1 MMEAAIATTATT
13 TPWASV
19 IVPPRPVP
27 PRPKKHRPKKHRPSK
42 HGPQNAEP
50 MTDALF
56 MTVSQSSPASRAS
69 LAILFALVVAGCATT
84 KSAAP
89 NTDIVVPIAGK
100 AADRI
105 KVDKPAPSAP
115 AAEPNAE
122 PLIMRGNDAMFRAPR
137 PTGTKAVAG
146 DPVSLDFE
154 QAPVTEVVHAI
165 LGDILAM
172 PYIINQPVAGSL
184 TVHTAQPLPR
194 DQVLPVLESILQ
206 ANGLALVID
215 PSGVYHVGRPE
226 TLRGIAPSLGNLG
239 GVLPPGQSL
248 MIVPLQFV
256 GAAEMADI
264 LAPIAAPENIVRV
277 DPVRNL
283 LILAATRGQIEG
295 FMQIVQTFDVDVLK
309 GMSIGL
315 FPLKNVSVIE
325 VQSALAALSGGA
337 AAQAKAPAATAA
349 DAAAKGS
356 VQGAAKGKDAIQAV
370 TGLELPGP
378 LAGLVKVV
386 AIERLN
392 ALLIIT
398 SRAYYLDRAREWI
411 AQFDLPRGDGNE
423 PQLFVYAVQNGTS
436 QHLSELLNALY
447 GGGGGQGGRGA
458 DSGVAPGLGQSSLG
472 GGYGS
477 GGGFGNSRGGFG
489 GSSLGGRSGFGGS
502 NSGGFGSSGSGGFGS
517 SNSGGYGGGLG
528 GSRGGFGGGRGGQ
541 SGNNAEMTTVDLG
554 PDVRIVADE
563 FNNALLIYAPRRE
576 YEKVRSALQQLDVPP
591 TQILI
596 EASILEVTLTDEFSF
611 GLQWAFQGDINGGRS
626 GTGIFNPNNSGN
638 IGPQQPGFSYTIAN
652 RAGQVQAVLNTLA
665 KKNLV
670 NVISSPSL
678 MVLDNHSAQIQVGD
692 QQPVQSSTVVTDG
705 GNTTSSIQFKDTGV
719 MLDVLPSV
727 NAGGLVTMDVNQ
739 DVTDVGP
746 VDAATGQRSFLQRAI
761 ASRVAVRSG
770 ETVVLGGLIRDNTS
784 RGKTGVPWLQDI
796 PVLGGLFRTTSRTN
810 NRTELV
816 VLITPRALQN
826 DEQLRAVSDEMRRHF
841 ARSLGAINGLKI
853 EGALSEGV
861 SKGVVAPAEPL
872 PESAPVPE
880 SARLQPPQAPLP

>member
-1 MMEAAIATTATT
+1 
-13 TPWASV
+13 
-19 IVPPRPVP
+19 
-27 PRPKKHRPKKHRPSK
+27 
-42 HGPQNAEP
+42 
-50 MTDALF
+50 

-69 LAILFALVVAGCATT
+69 LAVLFALAVAGCATT

-100 AADRI
+100 AADRV
-105 KVDKPAPSAP
+105 KVDKPAPPAP
-115 AAEPNAE
+115 EAEPNAE
-122 PLIMRGNDAMFRAPR
+122 PLIVRGDDAMFRAPR
-137 PTGTKAVAG
+137 PTGAKAVVG

-194 DQVLPVLESILQ
+194 DQILPVLESILQ

-215 PSGVYHVGRPE
+215 ASGVYHVGRPE

-239 GVLPPGQSL
+239 GALPPGQNL

-256 GAAEMADI
+256 GAAEMAEI
-264 LAPIAAPENIVRV
+264 LAPIAATENIVRV

-283 LILAATRGQIEG
+283 LILAATRSQLEG

-315 FPLKNVSVIE
+315 FPLKNVSVAE
-325 VQSALAALSGGA
+325 VESALAALSGGA
-337 AAQAKAPAATAA
+337 AAKTGAPPPRAG
-349 DAAAKGS
+349 DAAKGS
-356 VQGAAKGKDAIQAV
+356 VQGATGGNAQAPAV
-370 TGLELPGP
+370 GGLELPGP

-386 AIERLN
+386 AIEHLN

-411 AQFDLPRGDGNE
+411 AQFDQPRGDGNE

-458 DSGVAPGLGQSSLG
+458 DSGVAPGLGQSSLSG
-472 GGYGS
+472 GRGGS
-477 GGGFGNSRGGFG
+477 GIGGSLGSSRG
-489 GSSLGGRSGFGGS
+489 GSSLGGSSGFGGS
-502 NSGGFGSSGSGGFGS
+502 NSGGFGSGFGG
-517 SNSGGYGGGLG
+517 SNSGGSRSGLG
-528 GSRGGFGGGRGGQ
+528 SGFGSGGRAGQ
-541 SGNNAEMTTVDLG
+541 SGNQAEMTTVELG
-554 PDVRIVADE
+554 LDVRIVADE
-563 FNNALLIYAPRRE
+563 FNNSLLIYAPRRE
-576 YEKVRSALQQLDVPP
+576 YEKVRTALQQLDVPP

-596 EASILEVTLTDEFSF
+596 EASILEVTLSDEFSF
-611 GLQWAFQGDINGGRS
+611 GLQWAFNGDLNGGRT
-626 GTGIFNPNNSGN
+626 GTGIFNPNDSGN
-638 IGPQQPGFSYTIAN
+638 IGPQLPGFSYSIAN
-652 RAGQVQAVLNTLA
+652 RAGQVRAVLSTLA

-705 GNTTSSIQFKDTGV
+705 GNTTSSIQYKDTGV

-727 NAGGLVTMDVNQ
+727 NAGGLVTMDINQ
-739 DVTDVGP
+739 EVTDVGP
-746 VDAATGQRSFLQRAI
+746 VDAATDQRSFLQRAI

-784 RGKTGVPWLQDI
+784 RGRSGIPWLQDI
-796 PVLGGLFRTTSRTN
+796 PWLGNLFRTTSRTN

-841 ARSLGAINGLKI
+841 ARSLGAISDLKI
-853 EGALSEGV
+853 EGALSE
-861 SKGVVAPAEPL
+861 SIVVPLAQPATPAP
-872 PESAPVPE
+872 
-880 SARLQPPQAPLP
+880 

>member
-1 MMEAAIATTATT
+1 
-13 TPWASV
+13 
-19 IVPPRPVP
+19 
-27 PRPKKHRPKKHRPSK
+27 
-42 HGPQNAEP
+42 
-50 MTDALF
+50 MTDAFF
-56 MTVSQSSPASRAS
+56 MTVSHSSPASRAS
-69 LAILFALVVAGCATT
+69 LAILFALVVAGCAAT

-89 NTDIVVPIAGK
+89 NADIAVPIAGK
-100 AADRI
+100 AADRV
-105 KVDKPAPSAP
+105 KVDKPVPPAPE
-115 AAEPNAE
+115 AEPTAE
-122 PLIMRGNDAMFRAPR
+122 PLVIRGDDAMFRAPR
-137 PTGTKAVAG
+137 PGGAKVVAG

-165 LGDILAM
+165 LGDILAL
-172 PYIINQPVAGSL
+172 PYVINQPVAGSL
-184 TVHTAQPLPR
+184 TIHTAQPLPR
-194 DQVLPVLESILQ
+194 DQVMPVLESILQ

-239 GVLPPGQSL
+239 GALPPGQSL

-256 GAAEMADI
+256 GAAEMAEI

-283 LILAATRGQIEG
+283 LILAATRAQIEG

-325 VQSALAALSGGA
+325 VQSALAALSSGA
-337 AAQAKAPAATAA
+337 AAQAKAPAAAAA
-349 DAAAKGS
+349 DTAAKGS
-356 VQGAAKGKDAIQAV
+356 VQGATKGKDAVQAV

-411 AQFDLPRGDGNE
+411 AQFDQPRGDGNE

-447 GGGGGQGGRGA
+447 GGGTAQGGRGA
-458 DSGVAPGLGQSSLG
+458 DSGVAPGLGQSGLG

-502 NSGGFGSSGSGGFGS
+502 NSGGYGGGFGS
-517 SNSGGYGGGLG
+517 SGGGYGGGFGGSSSGGYGGGFG
-528 GSRGGFGGGRGGQ
+528 GSRSGFGGGRGGRGGQ
-541 SGNNAEMTTVDLG
+541 SGNQAEMTTVDLG

-576 YEKVRSALQQLDVPP
+576 YEKVHTALQQLDVPP

-611 GLQWAFQGDINGGRS
+611 GLQWAFEGGVNGGRT

-705 GNTTSSIQFKDTGV
+705 GNTTSSIQYKDTGV

-784 RGKTGVPWLQDI
+784 RGKSGLPWLQDI
-796 PVLGGLFRTTSRTN
+796 PWLGNLFRTTSRT
-810 NRTELV
+810 
-816 VLITPRALQN
+816 
-826 DEQLRAVSDEMRRHF
+826 
-841 ARSLGAINGLKI
+841 
-853 EGALSEGV
+853 
-861 SKGVVAPAEPL
+861 
-872 PESAPVPE
+872 
-880 SARLQPPQAPLP
+880 

>member
-1 MMEAAIATTATT
+1 
-13 TPWASV
+13 
-19 IVPPRPVP
+19 
-27 PRPKKHRPKKHRPSK
+27 
-42 HGPQNAEP
+42 
-50 MTDALF
+50 

-69 LAILFALVVAGCATT
+69 LAILFALVIAGCAAT
-84 KSAAP
+84 KSA
-89 NTDIVVPIAGK
+89 TRDTEVVVPIAGK
-100 AADRI
+100 AADRV
-105 KVDKPAPSAP
+105 KVDKPAPPAP
-115 AAEPNAE
+115 EAEPTAE
-122 PLIMRGNDAMFRAPR
+122 PLVIRGDDAMFRAPR
-137 PTGTKAVAG
+137 PGGAKAVAG

-165 LGDILAM
+165 LGDILAL

-206 ANGLALVID
+206 ANGLALVVD
-215 PSGVYHVGRPE
+215 PSHVYHVGRPE

-239 GVLPPGQSL
+239 GALPPGQSL

-256 GAAEMADI
+256 GAAEMAEI
-264 LAPIAAPENIVRV
+264 LAPVAAPENIVRV

-283 LILAATRGQIEG
+283 LILAATRAQIEG

-315 FPLKNVSVIE
+315 FPLKNVSVAE
-325 VQSALAALSGGA
+325 VESALAALSSGTG
-337 AAQAKAPAATAA
+337 AQARTPAPGAG

-356 VQGAAKGKDAIQAV
+356 VQGATKGKDAAPAV

-392 ALLIIT
+392 ALLIVT

-411 AQFDLPRGDGNE
+411 AQFDQPRGDGNE

-436 QHLSELLNALY
+436 QHLAELLNALY
-447 GGGGGQGGRGA
+447 GGGAQGGRGA
-458 DSGVAPGLGQSSLG
+458 DSGVAPGLGQSGLG
-472 GGYGS
+472 GGYGG
-477 GGGFGNSRGGFG
+477 GGGFGNSRSGFG
-489 GSSLGGRSGFGGS
+489 GSSLGGQSGFGRSSSGGYGGGFSSSGGGYGGGFGGS
-502 NSGGFGSSGSGGFGS
+502 SSR
-517 SNSGGYGGGLG
+517 GYGGGLG
-528 GSRGGFGGGRGGQ
+528 GSRSGFGGGGRGGQ
-541 SGNNAEMTTVDLG
+541 SGQVEMSTIDLG

-576 YEKVRSALQQLDVPP
+576 YEKVHSALQQLDVPP

-611 GLQWAFQGDINGGRS
+611 GLQWAFQGDVNGGRTGS
-626 GTGIFNPNNSGN
+626 GIFNPNASGG

-678 MVLDNHSAQIQVGD
+678 MVLDNHNAQIQVGD

-705 GNTTSSIQFKDTGV
+705 GNTTSSIQYKDTGV

-727 NAGGLVTMDVNQ
+727 NAGGLVTMDINQ
-739 DVTDVGP
+739 DVTDVGQ
-746 VDAATGQRSFLQRAI
+746 VDAATGQRAFLQRAI
-761 ASRVAVRSG
+761 TSRVAVRSG

-784 RGKTGVPWLQDI
+784 RGKTGLPWLQDI
-796 PVLGGLFRTTSRTN
+796 PVLGALFRTTSRTN

-841 ARSLGAINGLKI
+841 ARSLGAINGLKLDS
-853 EGALSEGV
+853 ALSEEIAAPTPRPEAPE
-861 SKGVVAPAEPL
+861 APAA
-872 PESAPVPE
+872 PEAPE
-880 SARLQPPQAPLP
+880 APAAPAP

>member
-1 MMEAAIATTATT
+1 MTA
-13 TPWASV
+13 
-19 IVPPRPVP
+19 
-27 PRPKKHRPKKHRPSK
+27 
-42 HGPQNAEP
+42 
-50 MTDALF
+50 
-56 MTVSQSSPASRAS
+56 SQSSPASRVS
-69 LAILFALVVAGCATT
+69 LAILFALVVAGCAAT

-89 NTDIVVPIAGK
+89 DTDIVVPIAGK
-100 AADRI
+100 AADQV
-105 KVDKPAPSAP
+105 KVDKPAPAAP
-115 AAEPNAE
+115 EAEPDAE
-122 PLIMRGNDAMFRAPR
+122 PLILRGDQAMFRAPR
-137 PTGTKAVAG
+137 PTGAQAVAG

-154 QAPVTEVVHAI
+154 QAPVTEVVHAV
-165 LGDILAM
+165 LGDILAV
-172 PYIINQPVAGSL
+172 PYVVNQPVAGSL
-184 TVHTAQPLPR
+184 TIHTAQPLPR

-239 GVLPPGQSL
+239 GTLPPGQNL

-256 GAAEMADI
+256 GAAEMAEI

-283 LILAATRGQIEG
+283 LILAATRSQLEG

-309 GMSIGL
+309 GMSLGL
-315 FPLKNVSVIE
+315 FPLKHVSVME
-325 VQSALAALSGGA
+325 VESALAALSGGA
-337 AAQAKAPAATAA
+337 AAPAKAPGAG

-356 VQGAAKGKDAIQAV
+356 VQGAAKGTAGAPAV
-370 TGLELPGP
+370 AGLALPGP

-392 ALLIIT
+392 SLLIVT

-411 AQFDLPRGDGNE
+411 AQFDQPRGDGNE

-436 QHLSELLNALY
+436 QHLSDLLNALY
-447 GGGGGQGGRGA
+447 GGGTTVRGGA
-458 DSGVAPGLGQSSLG
+458 DSGVAPGLGQSSF
-472 GGYGS
+472 
-477 GGGFGNSRGGFG
+477 GGGFGRSGSSGGFGDNRSGFG
-489 GSSLGGRSGFGGS
+489 GSSLGGQSGFGGS
-502 NSGGFGSSGSGGFGS
+502 NSSGLGSSR
-517 SNSGGYGGGLG
+517 GGLG
-528 GSRGGFGGGRGGQ
+528 GSRLGRGSQ
-541 SGNNAEMTTVDLG
+541 SGNQQEMTTIELG

-563 FNNALLIYAPRRE
+563 FNNALLVYAPRRE
-576 YEKVRSALQQLDVPP
+576 YEKVRGALQQLDVPP

-611 GLQWAFQGDINGGRS
+611 GLQWAFQGDVNGGRT
-626 GTGIFNPNNSGN
+626 GTGIFNPNASGN
-638 IGPQQPGFSYTIAN
+638 IGPLQPGFSYTIAN
-652 RAGQVQAVLNTLA
+652 RAGQVQAVLNALA

-727 NAGGLVTMDVNQ
+727 NAGGLVTMDINQ

-841 ARSLGAINGLKI
+841 ARSLGAINGLKLD
-853 EGALSEGV
+853 GALSEEIAV
-861 SKGVVAPAEPL
+861 PPAQPASPASPDTPAP
-872 PESAPVPE
+872 
-880 SARLQPPQAPLP
+880 

>member
-1 MMEAAIATTATT
+1 MTA
-13 TPWASV
+13 
-19 IVPPRPVP
+19 
-27 PRPKKHRPKKHRPSK
+27 
-42 HGPQNAEP
+42 
-50 MTDALF
+50 
-56 MTVSQSSPASRAS
+56 SQSSPASRAS
-69 LAILFALVVAGCATT
+69 LAILFALVVAGCAAT

-100 AADRI
+100 AADRV
-105 KVDKPAPSAP
+105 KVDKPVP
-115 AAEPNAE
+115 AAPEAE
-122 PLIMRGNDAMFRAPR
+122 PEAQPLIVRGDQAMFRTPR
-137 PTGTKAVAG
+137 PTGAKGVAG

-165 LGDILAM
+165 LGDILAV
-172 PYIINQPVAGSL
+172 PYVVNQPVAGSL

-239 GVLPPGQSL
+239 GTLPPGQNL

-256 GAAEMADI
+256 GAAEMAEI

-283 LILAATRGQIEG
+283 LILAATRSQLEG

-315 FPLKNVSVIE
+315 FPLKNVSVAE
-325 VQSALAALSGGA
+325 VESALAALSGGA
-337 AAQAKAPAATAA
+337 AAQTKAPGAG

-356 VQGAAKGKDAIQAV
+356 VQGASQGNAAAV
-370 TGLELPGP
+370 AGLELPGP

-386 AIERLN
+386 AMERLN
-392 ALLIIT
+392 ALLIVT

-411 AQFDLPRGDGNE
+411 AQFDQPRGDGNE

-436 QHLSELLNALY
+436 QHLSDLLNALY
-447 GGGGGQGGRGA
+447 GGGTTAGGGGA
-458 DSGVAPGLGQSSLG
+458 DSGVAPGLGQSSF
-472 GGYGS
+472 
-477 GGGFGNSRGGFG
+477 GGGFGRSGSGGFG
-489 GSSLGGRSGFGGS
+489 GNRSGFGSSSLGGQSGFGGS
-502 NSGGFGSSGSGGFGS
+502 NRSGSGDGFGGS
-517 SNSGGYGGGLG
+517 SSGGYGGGFG
-528 GSRGGFGGGRGGQ
+528 GSRGGLGSRLGRGGQ
-541 SGNNAEMTTVDLG
+541 SGNQAEMTTIELG
-554 PDVRIVADE
+554 PDVRIVSDE

-611 GLQWAFQGDINGGRS
+611 GLQWAFEGDINGGRT
-626 GTGIFNPNNSGN
+626 GTGMFNPNASGN

-652 RAGQVQAVLNTLA
+652 RAGQVRAVLNTLA
-665 KKNLV
+665 KKDLV
-670 NVISSPSL
+670 NVISSPSV
-678 MVLDNHSAQIQVGD
+678 MVLDNHNAQIQVGD

-705 GNTTSSIQFKDTGV
+705 GNTTSSIQYKDTGV

-727 NAGGLVTMDVNQ
+727 NAGGLVTMDINQ

-746 VDAATGQRSFLQRAI
+746 LDAATGQRSFLQRAI

-784 RGKTGVPWLQDI
+784 RGKSGLPWLQDI
-796 PVLGGLFRTTSRTN
+796 PVLGGLFRTTSRSN

-841 ARSLGAINGLKI
+841 ANSLRAINGLKI
-853 EGALSEGV
+853 DGALSEEIAV
-861 SKGVVAPAEPL
+861 PAPQPEAPDAPA
-872 PESAPVPE
+872 AP
-880 SARLQPPQAPLP
+880 AP

>member
-1 MMEAAIATTATT
+1 
-13 TPWASV
+13 
-19 IVPPRPVP
+19 
-27 PRPKKHRPKKHRPSK
+27 
-42 HGPQNAEP
+42 
-50 MTDALF
+50 
-56 MTVSQSSPASRAS
+56 MTVSQPSPVSRAS

-100 AADRI
+100 AADRV
-105 KVDKPAPSAP
+105 KVDKPAPPAP

-122 PLIMRGNDAMFRAPR
+122 PLIMRGDDAMFRAPR
-137 PTGTKAVAG
+137 PAGAKAVAG

-239 GVLPPGQSL
+239 GTLPPGQSL

-256 GAAEMADI
+256 GAAEMAEI

-283 LILAATRGQIEG
+283 LILAATRAQIEG

-315 FPLKNVSVIE
+315 FPLKNVSVTE

-337 AAQAKAPAATAA
+337 AAQTKAPAAGATAGA
-349 DAAAKGS
+349 GDAAAKGS
-356 VQGAAKGKDAIQAV
+356 VQGATKGKDTIQAV
-370 TGLELPGP
+370 TGLALPGP

-411 AQFDLPRGDGNE
+411 AQFDQPRGDGNE

-458 DSGVAPGLGQSSLG
+458 DSGVAPGLGQSGLG

-477 GGGFGNSRGGFG
+477 GYGSGSGFGNNRGGFG

-502 NSGGFGSSGSGGFGS
+502 NSGGYGGGFGNS
-517 SNSGGYGGGLG
+517 GGSSYGGGFGGSNSGGYGGLGGSRSGFG
-528 GSRGGFGGGRGGQ
+528 GSRGGRGGQ
-541 SGNNAEMTTVDLG
+541 AGNQAEMTTVDLG

-563 FNNALLIYAPRRE
+563 FNNSLLIYAPRRE
-576 YEKVRSALQQLDVPP
+576 YEKVRTALQQLDVPP

-611 GLQWAFQGDINGGRS
+611 GLQWAFEGGVNGGRT
-626 GTGIFNPNNSGN
+626 GTGLFNANATGN

-670 NVISSPSL
+670 NVISSPSI
-678 MVLDNHSAQIQVGD
+678 MVLDNHNAQIQVGD
-692 QQPVQSSTVVTDG
+692 QQPVRSSQTITDG
-705 GNTTSSIQFKDTGV
+705 GTTSNSIQYKDTGV

-784 RGKTGVPWLQDI
+784 RGKSGLPWLQDI
-796 PVLGGLFRTTSRTN
+796 PWLGNLFRTTSRSN

-841 ARSLGAINGLKI
+841 ANSLGAINGLNV
-853 EGALSEGV
+853 EDALYEGV

-872 PESAPVPE
+872 PESAPVPD
-880 SARLQPPQAPLP
+880 SAPSP

>member
-1 MMEAAIATTATT
+1 
-13 TPWASV
+13 
-19 IVPPRPVP
+19 
-27 PRPKKHRPKKHRPSK
+27 
-42 HGPQNAEP
+42 
-50 MTDALF
+50 

-100 AADRI
+100 AADRV
-105 KVDKPAPSAP
+105 KVDKPAPPAP

-122 PLIMRGNDAMFRAPR
+122 PLIVRGDDAMFRAPR
-137 PTGTKAVAG
+137 PTGAKAVAG

-239 GVLPPGQSL
+239 GTLPPGQSL

-256 GAAEMADI
+256 GAAEMAEI
-264 LAPIAAPENIVRV
+264 LTPIAAPENIVRV

-283 LILAATRGQIEG
+283 LILAATRAQIEG

-337 AAQAKAPAATAA
+337 ATQTKAPAAGAG

-356 VQGAAKGKDAIQAV
+356 VQGATKGKEAIQAV

-411 AQFDLPRGDGNE
+411 AQFDQPRGDGNE

-458 DSGVAPGLGQSSLG
+458 DSGVAPGLGQSGLG
-472 GGYGS
+472 GGYRSG
-477 GGGFGNSRGGFG
+477 GGGFGNSRSGFG
-489 GSSLGGRSGFGGS
+489 SSSLGGRSGFGGS
-502 NSGGFGSSGSGGFGS
+502 NSGGYGGGFGS
-517 SNSGGYGGGLG
+517 SNSGGYGGGFG
-528 GSRGGFGGGRGGQ
+528 GSRSGFGGGGRAGQ
-541 SGNNAEMTTVDLG
+541 SGNQAEMTTVDLG

-563 FNNALLIYAPRRE
+563 FNNSLLIHAPRRE
-576 YEKVRSALQQLDVPP
+576 YEKVRTALQQLDVPP

-611 GLQWAFQGDINGGRS
+611 GLQWAFDGDINGGRTGS
-626 GTGIFNPNNSGN
+626 GIFNPNSSGN
-638 IGPQQPGFSYTIAN
+638 IGPQLPGFSYSIAN
-652 RAGQVQAVLNTLA
+652 RAGQVRAVLNTLA
-665 KKNLV
+665 KKDLV

-692 QQPVQSSTVVTDG
+692 QQPVQSSSIVTDG
-705 GNTTSSIQFKDTGV
+705 GTTTTSIQFKDTGV

-727 NAGGLVTMDVNQ
+727 NAGGLVTMDINQ
-739 DVTDVGP
+739 EVTDVGP
-746 VDAATGQRSFLQRAI
+746 LDAATGQRSFLQRAI

-784 RGKTGVPWLQDI
+784 RGKTGIPWLQDI
-796 PVLGGLFRTTSRTN
+796 PVLGGLFRTTSRSN

-853 EGALSEGV
+853 DGALSEGV
-861 SKGVVAPAEPL
+861 AVPPAEPAA
-872 PESAPVPE
+872 PESSDTPAP
-880 SARLQPPQAPLP
+880 

>member
-1 MMEAAIATTATT
+1 
-13 TPWASV
+13 
-19 IVPPRPVP
+19 
-27 PRPKKHRPKKHRPSK
+27 
-42 HGPQNAEP
+42 
-50 MTDALF
+50 
-56 MTVSQSSPASRAS
+56 MTVSHSSPASRAG
-69 LAILFALVVAGCATT
+69 LAILFALVVAGCAAT

-89 NTDIVVPIAGK
+89 DADIAVPIAGK
-100 AADRI
+100 AADRV
-105 KVDKPAPSAP
+105 KVDKPASPAP
-115 AAEPNAE
+115 EAAPEAQ
-122 PLIMRGNDAMFRAPR
+122 PLVLRGDDAMFRAPR
-137 PTGTKAVAG
+137 PTGAKVIKG

-239 GVLPPGQSL
+239 GALPPGQSL

-256 GAAEMADI
+256 GAAEMAEI

-283 LILAATRGQIEG
+283 LILAATRAQIEG
-295 FMQIVQTFDVDVLK
+295 FMQIVQTFDIDVLK

-337 AAQAKAPAATAA
+337 TAQTRAPANGAATGAGAA

-411 AQFDLPRGDGNE
+411 AQFDQPHGDGNE

-458 DSGVAPGLGQSSLG
+458 DSGVAPGLGQSGLG

-477 GGGFGNSRGGFG
+477 GGGFGNSRSGFGGSGGQSGFG
-489 GSSLGGRSGFGGS
+489 GSSSGGYG
-502 NSGGFGSSGSGGFGS
+502 GGFGSSGGGYGGGFGS
-517 SNSGGYGGGLG
+517 SGGGGYGGGLG
-528 GSRGGFGGGRGGQ
+528 SSRGGFGGGRGGRGGQ
-541 SGNNAEMTTVDLG
+541 SGNQAEMTTVNLG

-576 YEKVRSALQQLDVPP
+576 YEKVRTALQQLDVPP

-611 GLQWAFQGDINGGRS
+611 GLQWAFEGGVNGGRT

-670 NVISSPSL
+670 NVISSPSI
-678 MVLDNHSAQIQVGD
+678 MVLDNHNAQIQVGD
-692 QQPVQSSTVVTDG
+692 QQPVRSSQTITDG
-705 GNTTSSIQFKDTGV
+705 GTTSNSIQYKDTGV

-784 RGKTGVPWLQDI
+784 RGKSGLPWLQDI
-796 PVLGGLFRTTSRTN
+796 PWLGNLFRTTSRTN

-841 ARSLGAINGLKI
+841 ARSLDAINGLKI

-861 SKGVVAPAEPL
+861 AVPPAQAL
-872 PESAPVPE
+872 PAAE
-880 SARLQPPQAPLP
+880 

>member
-1 MMEAAIATTATT
+1 
-13 TPWASV
+13 
-19 IVPPRPVP
+19 
-27 PRPKKHRPKKHRPSK
+27 
-42 HGPQNAEP
+42 
-50 MTDALF
+50 

-89 NTDIVVPIAGK
+89 NTEIVVPIAGK
-100 AADRI
+100 AADRV
-105 KVDKPAPSAP
+105 KVDKPAPPAP
-115 AAEPNAE
+115 EAEPNTE
-122 PLIMRGNDAMFRAPR
+122 PLIVRGDDAMFRAPR
-137 PTGTKAVAG
+137 PTGAKAVTG

-194 DQVLPVLESILQ
+194 DQILPVLESILQ

-215 PSGVYHVGRPE
+215 ASGVYHVGRPE
-226 TLRGIAPSLGNLG
+226 TLRGIAPSMGNLG
-239 GVLPPGQSL
+239 GALPPGQNL

-256 GAAEMADI
+256 GAAEMAEI

-283 LILAATRGQIEG
+283 LILAATRSQLEG

-315 FPLKNVSVIE
+315 FPLKNVSVAE
-325 VQSALAALSGGA
+325 VESALAALSGGA
-337 AAQAKAPAATAA
+337 AAKTGAPPPRAG
-349 DAAAKGS
+349 DAARGS
-356 VQGAAKGKDAIQAV
+356 VQGATGGNAQAPAV
-370 TGLELPGP
+370 GGLELPGP

-411 AQFDLPRGDGNE
+411 AQFDQPRGDGNE

-458 DSGVAPGLGQSSLG
+458 DSGVAPGLGQSSLSG
-472 GGYGS
+472 GRGGS
-477 GGGFGNSRGGFG
+477 GIGSSRG
-489 GSSLGGRSGFGGS
+489 SLGGRSGFGGS
-502 NSGGFGSSGSGGFGS
+502 NSGGFGGGFGS
-517 SNSGGYGGGLG
+517 SNSGGFGNTG
-528 GSRGGFGGGRGGQ
+528 GGFGGSRSGLGSGFGSGGRAGQ
-541 SGNNAEMTTVDLG
+541 SGNQAEMTTVDLG

-563 FNNALLIYAPRRE
+563 FNNSLLIHAPRRE
-576 YEKVRSALQQLDVPP
+576 YEKVRTALQQLDVPP

-611 GLQWAFQGDINGGRS
+611 GLQWAFDGDINGGRS
-626 GTGIFNPNNSGN
+626 GSGVFNPNNSGN
-638 IGPQQPGFSYTIAN
+638 IGPQLPGFSYSIAN
-652 RAGQVQAVLNTLA
+652 RAGQVRAVLNTLA

-692 QQPVQSSTVVTDG
+692 QQPVQSSTIVTDG
-705 GNTTSSIQFKDTGV
+705 GNTSNSIQYKDTGV

-784 RGKTGVPWLQDI
+784 RGKTGIPWLQDI

-841 ARSLGAINGLKI
+841 ARSLGAINGLRI
-853 EGALSEGV
+853 DGALSEGV
-861 SKGVVAPAEPL
+861 AVPPVQTSVLEQSGGTDVESGRNPSPAGSVNSVP
-872 PESAPVPE
+872 SAE
-880 SARLQPPQAPLP
+880 

>member
-1 MMEAAIATTATT
+1 MTA
-13 TPWASV
+13 
-19 IVPPRPVP
+19 
-27 PRPKKHRPKKHRPSK
+27 
-42 HGPQNAEP
+42 
-50 MTDALF
+50 
-56 MTVSQSSPASRAS
+56 SQSSPASRAS
-69 LAILFALVVAGCATT
+69 LAILFALVVAGCAAT
-84 KSAAP
+84 KSAVPA
-89 NTDIVVPIAGK
+89 TDIVVPIAGK
-100 AADRI
+100 AADRV
-105 KVDKPAPSAP
+105 KVDKPALPAP
-115 AAEPNAE
+115 EAEPDAE
-122 PLIMRGNDAMFRAPR
+122 PLIVRGDQVMFRTPR
-137 PTGTKAVAG
+137 PTGAKAVAG

-165 LGDILAM
+165 LGDILGV
-172 PYIINQPVAGSL
+172 PYVVNQPVAGSL
-184 TVHTAQPLPR
+184 TIHTAQPLPR

-215 PSGVYHVGRPE
+215 PSGIYHVGRPE

-239 GVLPPGQSL
+239 GTLPPGQNL

-256 GAAEMADI
+256 GAVEMAEI

-277 DPVRNL
+277 DPARNL
-283 LILAATRGQIEG
+283 LILAATRSQLEG
-295 FMQIVQTFDVDVLK
+295 FMQIVQTFDIDVLK

-315 FPLKNVSVIE
+315 FPLKNVSVAE
-325 VQSALAALSGGA
+325 VESALAALAGGA
-337 AAQAKAPAATAA
+337 AAPTKAPGAGDT
-349 DAAAKGS
+349 AAKGS
-356 VQGAAKGKDAIQAV
+356 VQGSAKGNAGAPAV
-370 TGLELPGP
+370 AGLELPGP

-392 ALLIIT
+392 ALLIVT

-411 AQFDLPRGDGNE
+411 ARFDQPRGDGNE

-436 QHLSELLNALY
+436 QHLSDLLNALY
-447 GGGGGQGGRGA
+447 GGGTTTGGGGA
-458 DSGVAPGLGQSSLG
+458 DSGVAPGLGQSSF
-472 GGYGS
+472 
-477 GGGFGNSRGGFG
+477 GGGFGRSGSGSGLGGNRSGFGGGSLGGQSGFG
-489 GSSLGGRSGFGGS
+489 GSNRSGFGGS
-502 NSGGFGSSGSGGFGS
+502 SGS
-517 SNSGGYGGGLG
+517 
-528 GSRGGFGGGRGGQ
+528 GFGGGRGGLGGGRLGRGGQ
-541 SGNNAEMTTVDLG
+541 SGNQTEMTAIELG

-611 GLQWAFQGDINGGRS
+611 GLEWAFQGDINGGRT
-626 GTGIFNPNNSGN
+626 GTGIFNPNASGN
-638 IGPQQPGFSYTIAN
+638 IGPRQPGFSYSIAN

-678 MVLDNHSAQIQVGD
+678 MVLDNHNAQIQVGD

-705 GNTTSSIQFKDTGV
+705 GNTTSSIQYKDTGV
-719 MLDVLPSV
+719 TLDVLPSV
-727 NAGGLVTMDVNQ
+727 NAGGLVTMDINQ
-739 DVTDVGP
+739 DVTDVGQ

-784 RGKTGVPWLQDI
+784 RGKTGIPWLQDL

-853 EGALSEGV
+853 DGALSEEATV
-861 SKGVVAPAEPL
+861 PPEQPSAPASPDT
-872 PESAPVPE
+872 PAP
-880 SARLQPPQAPLP
+880 

>member
-1 MMEAAIATTATT
+1 M
-13 TPWASV
+13 
-19 IVPPRPVP
+19 IVP
-27 PRPKKHRPKKHRPSK
+27 
-42 HGPQNAEP
+42 
-50 MTDALF
+50 
-56 MTVSQSSPASRAS
+56 QSRLSSRVGFAVV
-69 LAILFALVVAGCATT
+69 FALVVAGCATT
-84 KSAAP
+84 KSAVPDA
-89 NTDIVVPIAGK
+89 NVAVPIAGK
-100 AADRI
+100 AADRV
-105 KVDKPAPSAP
+105 KVSKPAQLPPKAP
-115 AAEPNAE
+115 PVAE
-122 PLIMRGNDAMFRAPR
+122 PLVLRGSDVMFNAPR
-137 PTGTKAVAG
+137 PAGAKALSG

-154 QAPVTEVVHAI
+154 QAPVTEVVHAV
-165 LGDILAM
+165 LGDILGL

-184 TVHTAQPLPR
+184 TVHTAQPLLR
-194 DQVLPVLESILQ
+194 DRVLPVLESILQ
-206 ANGLALVID
+206 ANGLTMVVD

-226 TLRGIAPSLGNLG
+226 TLRSIAPSLGNLG
-239 GVLPPGQSL
+239 GALPPGQNM

-264 LAPIAAPENIVRV
+264 LAPVAAPENIVRV

-283 LILAATRGQIEG
+283 LILAATRTQIEG

-309 GMSIGL
+309 GMSLGL
-315 FPLKNVSVIE
+315 FPLKNVAVAE
-325 VQSALAALSGGA
+325 VQEALAALTGGGA
-337 AAQAKAPAATAA
+337 AKTAGAGTGAVAGAAAGAGNTAAKSGAQGKGNAAAPAA
-349 DAAAKGS
+349 
-356 VQGAAKGKDAIQAV
+356 

-378 LAGLVKVV
+378 LAGLVKVI

-411 AQFDLPRGDGNE
+411 AQFDQPRGDGNE

-447 GGGGGQGGRGA
+447 GGGIAPGGRGA
-458 DSGVAPGLGQSSLG
+458 DSGVAPGLGQSSLSG
-472 GGYGS
+472 GRGGS
-477 GGGFGNSRGGFG
+477 GIGSGFGNNSRGGFG
-489 GSSLGGRSGFGGS
+489 GSNLDGRSGFGGS
-502 NSGGFGSSGSGGFGS
+502 NSSGFGG
-517 SNSGGYGGGLG
+517 SNSRGGLG
-528 GSRGGFGGGRGGQ
+528 GSRLGRGGQ
-541 SGNNAEMTTVDLG
+541 SGNQVEMTTVELG

-563 FNNALLIYAPRRE
+563 FNNSLLIHAPRRE

-611 GLQWAFQGDINGGRS
+611 GLQWAFDGDINGGRS
-626 GTGIFNPNNSGN
+626 GSGIFNPNNAGD
-638 IGPQQPGFSYTIAN
+638 IGPQLPGFSYSIAN
-652 RAGQVQAVLNTLA
+652 RAGQVRAVLNTLA

-692 QQPVQSSTVVTDG
+692 QQPVQSSTNITDG
-705 GNTTSSIQFKDTGV
+705 GFRTTSIEFKDTGV

-727 NAGGLVTMDVNQ
+727 NAGGLVTMDINQ

-746 VDAATGQRSFLQRAI
+746 LDAATGQRSFLQRAI

-784 RGKTGVPWLQDI
+784 RGKTGIPWLQDI

-841 ARSLGAINGLKI
+841 ARSLDTITDWKI
-853 EGALSEGV
+853 GSTFTDGV
-861 SKGVVAPAEPL
+861 SAGVGAPDAQQP
-872 PESAPVPE
+872 APVQPE
-880 SARLQPPQAPLP
+880 ASQVPSP

>member
-1 MMEAAIATTATT
+1 MTA
-13 TPWASV
+13 
-19 IVPPRPVP
+19 
-27 PRPKKHRPKKHRPSK
+27 
-42 HGPQNAEP
+42 
-50 MTDALF
+50 
-56 MTVSQSSPASRAS
+56 SQSSPASRAS
-69 LAILFALVVAGCATT
+69 LAILFALVVAGCAAT

-100 AADRI
+100 AADRV
-105 KVDKPAPSAP
+105 KVDKPVP
-115 AAEPNAE
+115 AAPEAEPEAE
-122 PLIMRGNDAMFRAPR
+122 PLIVRGDQAMFRTPR
-137 PTGTKAVAG
+137 PTGAKGVAG

-165 LGDILAM
+165 LGDILAV
-172 PYIINQPVAGSL
+172 PYVVNQPVAGSL

-239 GVLPPGQSL
+239 GTLPPGQNL

-256 GAAEMADI
+256 GAAEMAEI

-283 LILAATRGQIEG
+283 LILAATRSQLEG

-315 FPLKNVSVIE
+315 FPLKNVSVAE
-325 VQSALAALSGGA
+325 VESALAALSGGA
-337 AAQAKAPAATAA
+337 AAQTKAPGAAAGA
-349 DAAAKGS
+349 GDAAAKGS
-356 VQGAAKGKDAIQAV
+356 VQGAAKGNAAAPAA

-392 ALLIIT
+392 ALLIVT

-411 AQFDLPRGDGNE
+411 AQFDQPRGDGNE

-436 QHLSELLNALY
+436 QHLSDLLNALY
-447 GGGGGQGGRGA
+447 GGGTTVRGGA
-458 DSGVAPGLGQSSLG
+458 DSGVAPGLGQSSF
-472 GGYGS
+472 
-477 GGGFGNSRGGFG
+477 GGGFGRSGSSGGFGGNRSGFG
-489 GSSLGGRSGFGGS
+489 GSSLGGQSGFGGS
-502 NSGGFGSSGSGGFGS
+502 NRSGYGGGFGGSNSSGLGS
-517 SNSGGYGGGLG
+517 RGGLG
-528 GSRGGFGGGRGGQ
+528 GSRLGRGGQ
-541 SGNNAEMTTVDLG
+541 SGNQEEMTTIELG

-576 YEKVRSALQQLDVPP
+576 YEKVRGALQQLDVPP

-611 GLQWAFQGDINGGRS
+611 GLQWAFQGDINGGRT
-626 GTGIFNPNNSGN
+626 GTGIFNPNASGG

-652 RAGQVQAVLNTLA
+652 RAGQVRAVLNTLA
-665 KKNLV
+665 QKNLV

-678 MVLDNHSAQIQVGD
+678 MVLDNHNAQIQVGD

-705 GNTTSSIQFKDTGV
+705 GNTTSSIQYKDTGV

-727 NAGGLVTMDVNQ
+727 NAGGLVTMDINQ
-739 DVTDVGP
+739 DVTDVGQ
-746 VDAATGQRSFLQRAI
+746 VDAATGQRAFLQRAI
-761 ASRVAVRSG
+761 TSRVAVRSG

-784 RGKTGVPWLQDI
+784 RGKTGLPWLQDI

-841 ARSLGAINGLKI
+841 ARSLGAINGLKLD
-853 EGALSEGV
+853 GALSEEIAV
-861 SKGVVAPAEPL
+861 PEAQSEAPEAPAP
-872 PESAPVPE
+872 
-880 SARLQPPQAPLP
+880 